1 MIFPISA
8 RGLIPHREG
17 MCCID
22 TILSVE
28 RHKVQACVVLHA
40 DHLLLSGGRTLDRS
54 GFIELA
60 AQAACALKGTDTD
73 ADRGSAT
80 ALLASV
86 NNFQVYEDARVGET
100 LLIRVEI
107 TTELAAMSLLNFNV
121 VCGQRLLATGQLKV
135 FYRAE
140 NERSMTAQ

>member
-1 MIFPISA
+1 MTFPIPA
-8 RGLIPHREG
+8 RGLIPHRGG

-28 RHKVQACVVLHA
+28 LLKVQASVVLDA
-40 DHLLLSGGRTLDRS
+40 DHLLLNGGRVLDRS

-60 AQAACALKGTDTD
+60 AQAACALKGT
-73 ADRGSAT
+73 ASAGRGSAT

-86 NNFQVYEDARVGET
+86 NNFQVYDDARIGET

-140 NERSMTAQ
+140 H